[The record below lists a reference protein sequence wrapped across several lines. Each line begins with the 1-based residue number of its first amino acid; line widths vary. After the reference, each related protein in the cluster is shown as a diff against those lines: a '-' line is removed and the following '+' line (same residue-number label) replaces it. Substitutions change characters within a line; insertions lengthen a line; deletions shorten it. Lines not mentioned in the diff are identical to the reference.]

1 VLASRSEKKSQSRQ
15 RRRPA
20 KKKAPKRSR
29 TIHHWCHQRCS
40 CAINNWCSCAT
51 NEAEGVGGMDRMV
64 TQAAFSCARI
74 NEALP
79 ERDFLERGDLAIS
92 LSTWSHLH
100 ELPFIKM

>member
-1 VLASRSEKKSQSRQ
+1 
-15 RRRPA
+15 
-20 KKKAPKRSR
+20 
-29 TIHHWCHQRCS
+29 
-40 CAINNWCSCAT
+40 
-51 NEAEGVGGMDRMV
+51 MDRMV